1 MGLFTKHLVARR
13 AIEILME
20 RGGAIKDRELYE
32 HLRKAY
38 DLSYREFISILMFLE
53 INGYIHVESIGD
65 DLRAININYRAI
77 AQKKL
82 EEQG

>member
-1 MGLFTKHLVARR
+1 MGVFSKNLVARR
-13 AIEILME
+13 AIEILIE

-32 HLRKAY
+32 HLRKLY
-38 DLSYREFISILMFLE
+38 DLSYREFISLLIFLE

-77 AQKKL
+77 AQRKT